1 MASDTTGWNLY
12 TDEDPDE
19 TFEYRAN
26 YRLDKKVGTIQSKT
40 TAIVITNKGS
50 GDYTVYEDNGL
61 LAGLGT
67 KIYSLDAKTG
77 NININDTGRFDAI
90 FDGDNADQF
99 KNVNKSTKTAT
110 LSLAKQGITINHPQT
125 LDNYQR
131 LINKDAYKSLGK
143 NTAVINVNDQNNDLR
158 DEAAP
163 VTGDEEKPNR
173 ALAQSFVVGGSSEV
187 LRYPRQSLEQFGYDY
202 IQIKAFE
209 YETGGAL
216 TGKARKRGFGPGGR
230 FKKGYETI
238 QLPMQP
244 NLSESMGVDWG
255 QNRLNNIEGTAAQGA
270 MDAMNSF
277 TGAGSAGD
285 AIKGA
290 VGAIG
295 DTAAGLT
302 DMLKD
307 PGTKKQVAAFFAGQA
322 VGNNALVTRATGQ
335 VINPNLELLFSGPQM
350 RSFSFNFTLTPRDR
364 EEARTCRKII
374 RAMKRNMSPQRSDTN
389 LFLKTP
395 RIFQLQ
401 YIYGEGNQEHPFMNK
416 FKPCAC
422 TSFNV
427 NYTPDGSYMTYAGEP
442 SMTSYTIGMS
452 FGEIEP
458 IYADDYKGGNNALTM
473 GF

>member
-67 KIYSLDAKTG
+67 KIYSLDANTG

-99 KNVNKSTKTAT
+99 KNVNKSTKKAT
-110 LSLAKQGITINHPQT
+110 LSLAQQGIQINHPQT
-125 LDNYQR
+125 LDNYKR

-158 DEAAP
+158 NDAAP

-173 ALAQSFVVGGSSEV
+173 ALEKSFVVGGSSEV

-202 IQIKAFE
+202 IQIKAFD

-216 TGKARKRGFGPGGR
+216 AGPDRKRGFGPGGR
-230 FKKGYETI
+230 FKRGYETI

-244 NLSESMGVDWG
+244 SLSESMGVSWG
-255 QNRLNNIEGTAAQGA
+255 EDRLNDIQASLAGTA
-270 MDAMNSF
+270 MKTM
-277 TGAGSAGD
+277 TSAGEGNF
-285 AIKGA
+285 KQ
-290 VGAIG
+290 VGADVAKG
-295 DTAAGLT
+295 FEDLAGKV
-302 DMLKD
+302 KD
-307 PGTKKQVAAFFAGQA
+307 EGTKKAVAAYFAGQA
-322 VGNNALVTRATGQ
+322 VGANVLTRSTGN
-335 VINPNLELLFSGPQM
+335 VINPNLELLFNGPQM
-350 RSFSFNFTLTPRDR
+350 RTFSFNFTLTPRDR

-374 RAMKRNMSPQRSDTN
+374 RAMKRNMSPQRSDQN

-401 YIYGEGNQEHPFMNK
+401 YIYGEGNTEHPFMNK

-422 TSFNV
+422 TNFTV

-458 IYADDYKGGNNALTM
+458 IYADDYKGGSNAVTM

>member
-99 KNVNKSTKTAT
+99 RNVNKSTKKAT
-110 LSLAKQGITINHPQT
+110 LSLAQQGIEINHPQT
-125 LDNYQR
+125 LDNYKR

-143 NTAVINVNDQNNDLR
+143 NTAVVNVNDQNNDLR
-158 DEAAP
+158 NDSAP

-173 ALAQSFVVGGSSEV
+173 ALAKSFVVGGSAEV

-216 TGKARKRGFGPGGR
+216 SGADRKRGFGPGGR

-244 NLSESMGVDWG
+244 GLSESMGVAWG
-255 QNRLNNIEGTAAQGA
+255 EHTLNDIQAQAAGGA
-270 MDAMNSF
+270 MNAMGNAANGNF
-277 TGAGSAGD
+277 
-285 AIKGA
+285 KA
-290 VGAIG
+290 VGA
-295 DTAAGLT
+295 DVAKTFEDMAGS
-302 DMLKD
+302 LKD
-307 PGTKKQVAAFFAGQA
+307 EGTKKAVAAYFAGQA
-322 VGNNALVTRATGQ
+322 VGANVMGRATGN
-335 VINPNLELLFSGPQM
+335 VINPNLELLFTGPQM
-350 RSFSFNFTLTPRDR
+350 RSFNFNFTLTPRDR

-374 RAMKRNMSPQRSDTN
+374 RAMKRNMSPQRSDQN

-395 RIFQLQ
+395 RIFELK
-401 YIYGEGNQEHPFMNK
+401 YIYGEGNTEHPFMNK

-422 TSFNV
+422 RSFNV

-458 IYADDYKGGNNALTM
+458 IYADDYKGGNNAVTM

>member
-99 KNVNKSTKTAT
+99 RNVNKSTKKAT
-110 LSLAKQGITINHPQT
+110 LSLAQQGIEINHPQT
-125 LDNYQR
+125 LDNYKR

-143 NTAVINVNDQNNDLR
+143 NTAVVNVNDQNNDLR
-158 DEAAP
+158 NDSAP

-173 ALAQSFVVGGSSEV
+173 ALAKSFVVGGSAEV

-216 TGKARKRGFGPGGR
+216 SGADRKRGFGPGGR

-244 NLSESMGVDWG
+244 GLSESMGVAWG
-255 QNRLNNIEGTAAQGA
+255 EDTLNEIQAQAARGA
-270 MDAMNSF
+270 MSAMGNAANGNF
-277 TGAGSAGD
+277 
-285 AIKGA
+285 KA
-290 VGAIG
+290 VGA
-295 DTAAGLT
+295 DVAKTFEDMAGS
-302 DMLKD
+302 LKD
-307 PGTKKQVAAFFAGQA
+307 EGTKKAVAAYFAGQA
-322 VGNNALVTRATGQ
+322 VGANVMGRATGN
-335 VINPNLELLFSGPQM
+335 VINPNLELLFTGPQM
-350 RSFSFNFTLTPRDR
+350 RSFNFNFTLTPRDR

-374 RAMKRNMSPQRSDTN
+374 RAMKRNMSPQRSDQN

-395 RIFQLQ
+395 RIFELK
-401 YIYGEGNQEHPFMNK
+401 YIYGEGNTEHPFMNK

-422 TSFNV
+422 RSFNV
-427 NYTPDGSYMTYAGEP
+427 NYTPDGSYMTYEGEP
-442 SMTSYTIGMS
+442 SMTSYQITMA

-458 IYADDYKGGNNALTM
+458 IYADEYKDNNSTTM

>member
-26 YRLDKKVGTIQSKT
+26 FRLDKKVGTIQSKT

-99 KNVNKSTKTAT
+99 RNVNKSTKKAT
-110 LSLAKQGITINHPQT
+110 LSLAQQGIEINHPQT
-125 LDNYQR
+125 LDNYKR

-143 NTAVINVNDQNNDLR
+143 NTAVVNVNDQNNDLR
-158 DEAAP
+158 NDSAP

-216 TGKARKRGFGPGGR
+216 A
-230 FKKGYETI
+230 
-238 QLPMQP
+238 
-244 NLSESMGVDWG
+244 
-255 QNRLNNIEGTAAQGA
+255 
-270 MDAMNSF
+270 
-277 TGAGSAGD
+277 
-285 AIKGA
+285 
-290 VGAIG
+290 
-295 DTAAGLT
+295 
-302 DMLKD
+302 
-307 PGTKKQVAAFFAGQA
+307 
-322 VGNNALVTRATGQ
+322 
-335 VINPNLELLFSGPQM
+335 
-350 RSFSFNFTLTPRDR
+350 
-364 EEARTCRKII
+364 
-374 RAMKRNMSPQRSDTN
+374 
-389 LFLKTP
+389 
-395 RIFQLQ
+395 
-401 YIYGEGNQEHPFMNK
+401 
-416 FKPCAC
+416 
-422 TSFNV
+422 
-427 NYTPDGSYMTYAGEP
+427 
-442 SMTSYTIGMS
+442 
-452 FGEIEP
+452 
-458 IYADDYKGGNNALTM
+458 
-473 GF
+473 

>member
-99 KNVNKSTKTAT
+99 KNVNKSTKKAT
-110 LSLAKQGITINHPQT
+110 LSLAQQGIQINHTQT
-125 LDNYQR
+125 LDNYKR

-158 DEAAP
+158 NDAAP

-173 ALAQSFVVGGSSEV
+173 ALAQSFVVGGSAEV

-216 TGKARKRGFGPGGR
+216 AGANRKRGFGPGGR
-230 FKKGYETI
+230 FKKSYETI

-244 NLSESMGVDWG
+244 NLSESMGVAWG
-255 QNRLNNIEGTAAQGA
+255 ENRLNDIEAELAQGA
-270 MDAMNSF
+270 M
-277 TGAGSAGD
+277 
-285 AIKGA
+285 
-290 VGAIG
+290 GAIQKGGKG
-295 DTAAGLT
+295 DIEGVVNSIT
-302 DMLKD
+302 DMAGGLGDKLKD
-307 PGTKKQVAAFFAGQA
+307 EGTKKQVAAYFAGQA

-335 VINPNLELLFSGPQM
+335 VINPNLELLFSGPSM

-374 RAMKRNMSPQRSDTN
+374 RAMKRNMSPQRSDQN

-401 YIYGEGNQEHPFMNK
+401 YIYGEGNTEHPFMNK

-422 TSFNV
+422 TNFTV

-458 IYADDYKGGNNALTM
+458 IYADDYKGGSNAVTM

>member
-61 LAGLGT
+61 LPGLGT
-67 KIYSLDAKTG
+67 KVYSLDAKTG

-209 YETGGAL
+209 YESGGAL
-216 TGKARKRGFGPGGR
+216 AGKDRKRGFGPGGR

-244 NLSESMGVDWG
+244 NLSESMGVAWG
-255 QNRLNNIEGTAAQGA
+255 ENRLNDIEAELAQGA
-270 MDAMNSF
+270 MGMIQKGGKGDIEGVVNS
-277 TGAGSAGD
+277 
-285 AIKGA
+285 I
-290 VGAIG
+290 
-295 DTAAGLT
+295 T
-302 DMLKD
+302 DMAGGLGDKLKD
-307 PGTKKQVAAFFAGQA
+307 EGTKKQVAAYFAGQA

-401 YIYGEGNQEHPFMNK
+401 YIYGEGNQ
-416 FKPCAC
+416 
-422 TSFNV
+422 
-427 NYTPDGSYMTYAGEP
+427 
-442 SMTSYTIGMS
+442 
-452 FGEIEP
+452 
-458 IYADDYKGGNNALTM
+458 
-473 GF
+473 

>member
-67 KIYSLDAKTG
+67 KVYSLDAKTG
-77 NININDTGRFDAI
+77 NISINDTGRFDAM
-90 FDGDNADQF
+90 FDGDNRDQF
-99 KNVNKSTKTAT
+99 ENVNKSTKKAT
-110 LSLAKQGITINHPQT
+110 LSLAQQGITVNHPQT

-143 NTAVINVNDQNNDLR
+143 NSAVINVNDQNNDLR
-158 DEAAP
+158 DDAAP

-173 ALAQSFVVGGSSEV
+173 ALSKSFVVGGSAEV

-216 TGKARKRGFGPGGR
+216 AGPDRKRGFGPGGR
-230 FKKGYETI
+230 FKKSYETI

-244 NLSESMGVDWG
+244 GLSESMGVGWG
-255 QNRLNNIEGTAAQGA
+255 EDTLNDIQASLAGTAMKA
-270 MDAMNSF
+270 M
-277 TGAGSAGD
+277 TSAGEG
-285 AIKGA
+285 KFKQ
-290 VGAIG
+290 VGADVAKG
-295 DTAAGLT
+295 FEDLAGKV
-302 DMLKD
+302 KD
-307 PGTKKQVAAFFAGQA
+307 EGTKKAVAAYFAGQA
-322 VGNNALVTRATGQ
+322 VGANVMGRATGN
-335 VINPNLELLFSGPQM
+335 VINPNLELLFTGPQM
-350 RSFSFNFTLTPRDR
+350 RSFNFNFTLTPRDR

-374 RAMKRNMSPQRSDTN
+374 RAMKRNMSPQRSDQN

-395 RIFQLQ
+395 RIFELK
-401 YIYGEGNQEHPFMNK
+401 YIYGEGNTEHPFMNK

-422 TSFNV
+422 RSFNV
-427 NYTPDGSYMTYAGEP
+427 NYTPDGSYMTYEGEP

-458 IYADDYKGGNNALTM
+458 IYADDYKGGSNAVTM

>member
-158 DEAAP
+158 
-163 VTGDEEKPNR
+163 
-173 ALAQSFVVGGSSEV
+173 
-187 LRYPRQSLEQFGYDY
+187 
-202 IQIKAFE
+202 
-209 YETGGAL
+209 ET
-216 TGKARKRGFGPGGR
+216 
-230 FKKGYETI
+230 
-238 QLPMQP
+238 
-244 NLSESMGVDWG
+244 
-255 QNRLNNIEGTAAQGA
+255 
-270 MDAMNSF
+270 
-277 TGAGSAGD
+277 
-285 AIKGA
+285 
-290 VGAIG
+290 
-295 DTAAGLT
+295 
-302 DMLKD
+302 
-307 PGTKKQVAAFFAGQA
+307 
-322 VGNNALVTRATGQ
+322 
-335 VINPNLELLFSGPQM
+335 
-350 RSFSFNFTLTPRDR
+350 
-364 EEARTCRKII
+364 
-374 RAMKRNMSPQRSDTN
+374 
-389 LFLKTP
+389 
-395 RIFQLQ
+395 
-401 YIYGEGNQEHPFMNK
+401 
-416 FKPCAC
+416 
-422 TSFNV
+422 
-427 NYTPDGSYMTYAGEP
+427 
-442 SMTSYTIGMS
+442 
-452 FGEIEP
+452 
-458 IYADDYKGGNNALTM
+458 
-473 GF
+473 

>member
-26 YRLDKKVGTIQSKT
+26 FRLDKKVGTIQSKT

-99 KNVNKSTKTAT
+99 RNVNKSTKKAT
-110 LSLAKQGITINHPQT
+110 LSLAQQGIEINHPQT
-125 LDNYQR
+125 LDNYKR

-143 NTAVINVNDQNNDLR
+143 NTAVVNVNDQNNDLR
-158 DEAAP
+158 NDSAP

-173 ALAQSFVVGGSSEV
+173 ALAKSFVVGGSAEV

-216 TGKARKRGFGPGGR
+216 SGADRKRGFGPGGR

-244 NLSESMGVDWG
+244 GLSESMGVAWG
-255 QNRLNNIEGTAAQGA
+255 EDTLNEIQAQAARGA
-270 MDAMNSF
+270 MSAMGNAANGNF
-277 TGAGSAGD
+277 
-285 AIKGA
+285 KA
-290 VGAIG
+290 VGA
-295 DTAAGLT
+295 DVAKTFEDMAGS
-302 DMLKD
+302 LKD
-307 PGTKKQVAAFFAGQA
+307 EGTKKAVAAYFAGQA
-322 VGNNALVTRATGQ
+322 VGANVMGRATGN
-335 VINPNLELLFSGPQM
+335 VINPNLELLFTGPQM
-350 RSFSFNFTLTPRDR
+350 RSFNFNFTLTPRDR

-374 RAMKRNMSPQRSDTN
+374 RAMKRNMSPQRSDQN

-395 RIFQLQ
+395 RIFELK
-401 YIYGEGNQEHPFMNK
+401 YIYGEGNTEHPFMNK

-422 TSFNV
+422 RSFNV

-458 IYADDYKGGNNALTM
+458 IYADDYKGGNNAVTM

>member
-67 KIYSLDAKTG
+67 KVYSLDAKTG
-77 NININDTGRFDAI
+77 NIAINDTGRFDAM
-90 FDGDNADQF
+90 FDGDNRDQF
-99 KNVNKSTKTAT
+99 ENVNKTTKKAT
-110 LSLAKQGITINHPQT
+110 LSLAQQGITINHPQT

-131 LINKDAYKSLGK
+131 LINKNAYKSLGK
-143 NTAVINVNDQNNDLR
+143 NSAVININDQNNDLR
-158 DEAAP
+158 DDALP

-173 ALAQSFVVGGSSEV
+173 ALSQSFVVGGSSEV

-216 TGKARKRGFGPGGR
+216 TGKGRKRGFGPGGR
-230 FKKGYETI
+230 FKKSYETI

-244 NLSESMGVDWG
+244 ALTESLNVSWAKDELNDIMGKAATGAMGAISEGG
-255 QNRLNNIEGTAAQGA
+255 KGNIEGVV
-270 MDAMNSF
+270 NS
-277 TGAGSAGD
+277 
-285 AIKGA
+285 
-290 VGAIG
+290 IG
-295 DTAAGLT
+295 DMASGMG

-307 PGTKKQVAAFFAGQA
+307 EGTKKAVAAYFAGQA
-322 VGNNALVTRATGQ
+322 VGAKVMARSTGNT
-335 VINPNLELLFSGPQM
+335 INPNMELLFDAPQM
-350 RSFSFNFTLTPRDR
+350 RKFNFNFKLTPRDR
-364 EEARTCRKII
+364 EEARICRKII
-374 RAMKRNMSPQRSDTN
+374 RAMKRNMSPQRSDQN

-395 RIFQLQ
+395 RIFEIK
-401 YIYGEGNQEHPFMNK
+401 YIYGEGNTEHPFMNK

-422 TSFNV
+422 TGFGV
-427 NYTPDGSYMTYAGEP
+427 DYVPDGSYMTYAGEP
-442 SMTSYTIGMS
+442 SMTAYALTMS

-458 IYADDYKGGNNALTM
+458 IYADDYKGGVNAVTM

>member
-99 KNVNKSTKTAT
+99 RNVNKSTKKAT
-110 LSLAKQGITINHPQT
+110 LSLAQQGIEINHPQT
-125 LDNYQR
+125 LDNYKR

-143 NTAVINVNDQNNDLR
+143 NTAVVNVNDQNNDLR
-158 DEAAP
+158 NDSAP

-173 ALAQSFVVGGSSEV
+173 ALAKSFVVGGSAEV

-216 TGKARKRGFGPGGR
+216 AGADRKRGFGPGGR

-244 NLSESMGVDWG
+244 GLSESMGVAWG
-255 QNRLNNIEGTAAQGA
+255 EDTLNDIQAKAAGGA
-270 MDAMNSF
+270 MSAMGNAADGNF
-277 TGAGSAGD
+277 
-285 AIKGA
+285 KA
-290 VGAIG
+290 VGA
-295 DTAAGLT
+295 DVAKTFEDVAGS
-302 DMLKD
+302 LKD
-307 PGTKKQVAAFFAGQA
+307 EGTKKAVAAYFAGQA
-322 VGNNALVTRATGQ
+322 VGANVMGRATGN
-335 VINPNLELLFSGPQM
+335 VINPNLELLFTGPQM
-350 RSFSFNFTLTPRDR
+350 RSFNFNFTLTPRDR

-374 RAMKRNMSPQRSDTN
+374 RAMKRNMSPQRSDQN

-395 RIFQLQ
+395 RIFELK
-401 YIYGEGNQEHPFMNK
+401 YIYGEGNTEHPFMNK

-422 TSFNV
+422 RSFNV

-458 IYADDYKGGNNALTM
+458 IYADDYKGGNNAVTM

>member
-99 KNVNKSTKTAT
+99 KNVNKSTKKAT

-158 DEAAP
+158 NEAAP

-173 ALAQSFVVGGSSEV
+173 ALAQSFVVGGSAEV

-216 TGKARKRGFGPGGR
+216 AGPSRKRGFGPGGR

-255 QNRLNNIEGTAAQGA
+255 QNRLNDIEAELARGAMGAIQEGGKGKIEGVV
-270 MDAMNSF
+270 NSISDM
-277 TGAGSAGD
+277 AGGLGD
-285 AIKGA
+285 K
-290 VGAIG
+290 
-295 DTAAGLT
+295 
-302 DMLKD
+302 LKD
-307 PGTKKQVAAFFAGQA
+307 EGTKKQVAAYFAGQA

-335 VINPNLELLFSGPQM
+335 VINPNLELLFGGPQM
-350 RSFSFNFTLTPRDR
+350 RSFNFNFTLTPRDR

>member
-26 YRLDKKVGTIQSKT
+26 FRLDKKVGTIQSKT

-99 KNVNKSTKTAT
+99 RNVNKSTKKAT
-110 LSLAKQGITINHPQT
+110 LSLAQQGIEINHPQT
-125 LDNYQR
+125 LDNYKR

-143 NTAVINVNDQNNDLR
+143 NTAVVNVNDQNNDLR
-158 DEAAP
+158 NDSAP

-173 ALAQSFVVGGSSEV
+173 ALAKSFVVGGSAEV

-216 TGKARKRGFGPGGR
+216 AGADRKRGFGPGGR

-244 NLSESMGVDWG
+244 GLSESMGVAWG
-255 QNRLNNIEGTAAQGA
+255 EDTLNDIQASLAGTAMNA
-270 MDAMNSF
+270 M
-277 TGAGSAGD
+277 TSAGEG
-285 AIKGA
+285 KFKQ
-290 VGAIG
+290 VGADVAKG
-295 DTAAGLT
+295 FEDLAGKV
-302 DMLKD
+302 KD
-307 PGTKKQVAAFFAGQA
+307 EGTKKAVAAYFAGQA
-322 VGNNALVTRATGQ
+322 VGANVMGRATGN
-335 VINPNLELLFSGPQM
+335 VINPNLELLFTGPQM
-350 RSFSFNFTLTPRDR
+350 RSFNFNFTLTPRDR

-374 RAMKRNMSPQRSDTN
+374 RAMKRNMSPQRSDQN

-395 RIFQLQ
+395 RIFELK
-401 YIYGEGNQEHPFMNK
+401 YIYGEGNTEHPFMNK

-422 TSFNV
+422 RSFNV

-458 IYADDYKGGNNALTM
+458 IYADDYKGGNNAVTM

>member
-67 KIYSLDAKTG
+67 KVYSLDAKTG

-99 KNVNKSTKTAT
+99 RNVNKSTKKAT
-110 LSLAKQGITINHPQT
+110 LSLAQQGIEINHPQT
-125 LDNYQR
+125 LDNYKR

-143 NTAVINVNDQNNDLR
+143 NTAVVNVNDQNNDLR
-158 DEAAP
+158 NDSAP

-173 ALAQSFVVGGSSEV
+173 ALAKSFVVGGSAEV

-216 TGKARKRGFGPGGR
+216 AGAGRKRGFGPGGR

-255 QNRLNNIEGTAAQGA
+255 QNRLNDIEAELAQGA
-270 MDAMNSF
+270 MGAMGNAANGNF
-277 TGAGSAGD
+277 
-285 AIKGA
+285 KA
-290 VGAIG
+290 VGA
-295 DTAAGLT
+295 DVAKTFEDMAGS
-302 DMLKD
+302 LKD
-307 PGTKKQVAAFFAGQA
+307 EGTKKAVAAYFAGQA
-322 VGNNALVTRATGQ
+322 VGANVMGRATGN
-335 VINPNLELLFSGPQM
+335 VINPNLELLFTGPQM
-350 RSFSFNFTLTPRDR
+350 RSFNFNFTLTPRDR

-374 RAMKRNMSPQRSDTN
+374 RAMKRNMSPQRSDQN

-395 RIFQLQ
+395 RIFELK
-401 YIYGEGNQEHPFMNK
+401 YIYGEGNTEHPFMNK

-422 TSFNV
+422 RSFNV

-458 IYADDYKGGNNALTM
+458 IYADDYKGGNNAVTM

>member
-99 KNVNKSTKTAT
+99 RNVNKSTKKAT
-110 LSLAKQGITINHPQT
+110 LSLAQQGIEINHPQT
-125 LDNYQR
+125 LDNYKR

-143 NTAVINVNDQNNDLR
+143 NTAVVNVNDQNNDLR
-158 DEAAP
+158 NDSAP

-209 YETGGAL
+209 YEAGGAL
-216 TGKARKRGFGPGGR
+216 AGADRKRGFGPGGR

-255 QNRLNNIEGTAAQGA
+255 QNRLNDIEAELAQGA
-270 MDAMNSF
+270 M
-277 TGAGSAGD
+277 
-285 AIKGA
+285 
-290 VGAIG
+290 GAIQKGGKG
-295 DTAAGLT
+295 DIEGVVNSISDMAGGLG
-302 DMLKD
+302 DKLKD
-307 PGTKKQVAAFFAGQA
+307 EGTKKQVAAYFAGQA

-335 VINPNLELLFSGPQM
+335 VINPNLELLFGGPQM
-350 RSFSFNFTLTPRDR
+350 RSFNFNFTLTPRDR

-374 RAMKRNMSPQRSDTN
+374 RAMKRNMSPQRSDQN

-401 YIYGEGNQEHPFMNK
+401 YIYGEGNTEHPFMNK

-422 TSFNV
+422 RSFNV

-442 SMTSYTIGMS
+442 SMT
-452 FGEIEP
+452 
-458 IYADDYKGGNNALTM
+458 
-473 GF
+473 

>member
-99 KNVNKSTKTAT
+99 SSVNKTTKKAT
-110 LSLAKQGITINHPQT
+110 LSLAKQGITVNHPQT
-125 LDNYQR
+125 LDNYTR

-163 VTGDEEKPNR
+163 VTGDEDKPNR
-173 ALAQSFVVGGSSEV
+173 ALAQSFVVGGSAEV

-209 YETGGAL
+209 YESGGAL
-216 TGKARKRGFGPGGR
+216 AGKDRKRGFGPGGR

-244 NLSESMGVDWG
+244 NLSESMGVAWG
-255 QNRLNNIEGTAAQGA
+255 ENRLNDIEAELAQGA
-270 MDAMNSF
+270 MN
-277 TGAGSAGD
+277 TIQEGAKGD
-285 AIKGA
+285 IKGVVDSISDMA
-290 VGAIG
+290 GGLG
-295 DTAAGLT
+295 DK
-302 DMLKD
+302 LKD
-307 PGTKKQVAAFFAGQA
+307 EGTKKQVAAYFAGQA

-335 VINPNLELLFSGPQM
+335 VINPNLELLFNGPSM

-374 RAMKRNMSPQRSDTN
+374 RAMKRNMSPQRSDQN

-422 TSFNV
+422 TNFTV

>member
-99 KNVNKSTKTAT
+99 RNVNKSTKKAT
-110 LSLAKQGITINHPQT
+110 LSLAQQGIEINHPQT
-125 LDNYQR
+125 LDNYKR

-143 NTAVINVNDQNNDLR
+143 NTAVVNVNDQNNDLR
-158 DEAAP
+158 NDSAP

-173 ALAQSFVVGGSSEV
+173 ALAKSFVVGGSAEV

-216 TGKARKRGFGPGGR
+216 AGAGRKRGFGPGGR

-244 NLSESMGVDWG
+244 GLSESMGVSWG
-255 QNRLNNIEGTAAQGA
+255 EDTLNDIQAQAAGGA
-270 MDAMNSF
+270 MNAMGNAANGNF
-277 TGAGSAGD
+277 
-285 AIKGA
+285 KA
-290 VGAIG
+290 VGA
-295 DTAAGLT
+295 DVAKTFEDMAGS
-302 DMLKD
+302 LKD
-307 PGTKKQVAAFFAGQA
+307 EGTKKAVAAYFAGQA
-322 VGNNALVTRATGQ
+322 VGANVMGRATGN
-335 VINPNLELLFSGPQM
+335 VINPNLELLFTGPQM
-350 RSFSFNFTLTPRDR
+350 RSFNFNFTLTPRDR

-374 RAMKRNMSPQRSDTN
+374 RAMKRNMSPQRSDQN

-395 RIFQLQ
+395 RIFELK
-401 YIYGEGNQEHPFMNK
+401 YIYGEGNTEHPFMNK

-422 TSFNV
+422 RSFNV

-458 IYADDYKGGNNALTM
+458 IYADDYKGGNNAVTM

>member
-99 KNVNKSTKTAT
+99 RNVNKSTKKAT
-110 LSLAKQGITINHPQT
+110 LSLAQQGIEINHPQT
-125 LDNYQR
+125 LDNYKR

-143 NTAVINVNDQNNDLR
+143 NTAVVNVNDQNNDLR
-158 DEAAP
+158 NDSAP

-173 ALAQSFVVGGSSEV
+173 ALAKSFVVGGSAEV

-216 TGKARKRGFGPGGR
+216 SGADRKRGFGPGGR

-244 NLSESMGVDWG
+244 GLSESMGVAWG
-255 QNRLNNIEGTAAQGA
+255 EDTLNEIQAQAARGA
-270 MDAMNSF
+270 MSAMGNAANGNF
-277 TGAGSAGD
+277 
-285 AIKGA
+285 KA
-290 VGAIG
+290 VGA
-295 DTAAGLT
+295 DVAKTFEDMAGS
-302 DMLKD
+302 LKD
-307 PGTKKQVAAFFAGQA
+307 EGTKKAVAAYFAGQA
-322 VGNNALVTRATGQ
+322 VGANVMGRATGN
-335 VINPNLELLFSGPQM
+335 VINPNLELLFTGPQM
-350 RSFSFNFTLTPRDR
+350 RSFNFNFTLTPRDR

-374 RAMKRNMSPQRSDTN
+374 RAMKRNMSPQRSDQN

-395 RIFQLQ
+395 RIFELK
-401 YIYGEGNQEHPFMNK
+401 YIYGEGNTEHPFMNK

-422 TSFNV
+422 RSFNV

-458 IYADDYKGGNNALTM
+458 IYADDYKGGNNAVTM